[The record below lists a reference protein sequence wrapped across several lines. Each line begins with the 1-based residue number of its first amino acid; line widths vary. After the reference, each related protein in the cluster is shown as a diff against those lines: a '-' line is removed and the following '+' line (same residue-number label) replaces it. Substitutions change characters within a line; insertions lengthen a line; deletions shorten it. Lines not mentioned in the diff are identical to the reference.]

1 MNIDARIL
9 KKILAHQINRHV
21 KRIIHH
27 NQVGLIPV
35 MQGWFIIHKSI
46 SVICHTNKLK
56 NKNYM
61 IISVAAKKAFDKVQY
76 PFMTK
81 SLNKMDIKGI

>member
-1 MNIDARIL
+1 M
-9 KKILAHQINRHV
+9 
-21 KRIIHH
+21 
-27 NQVGLIPV
+27 
-35 MQGWFIIHKSI
+35 
-46 SVICHTNKLK
+46 NKLK